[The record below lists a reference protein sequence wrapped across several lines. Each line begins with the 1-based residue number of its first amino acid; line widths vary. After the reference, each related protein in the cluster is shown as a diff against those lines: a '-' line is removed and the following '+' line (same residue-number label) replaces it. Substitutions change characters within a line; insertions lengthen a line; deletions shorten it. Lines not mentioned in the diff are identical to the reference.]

1 MSKRKHLELHANK
14 ATVSFLGGTFSYTHF
29 AARSFFPSLEDS
41 NFLAGSSVKDVFDQ
55 VKKGQA
61 HYGVL
66 PAESSTSGSI
76 QSVNDYLLLGVE
88 SGIEIIAEHRELE
101 KIGLVSSI
109 GTKDVDID
117 MVFGHSNLM
126 DSCGDYLALLDEKRK
141 KVGKKAVIRV
151 VALDSSTACSLVNA
165 EATKGNSTTAAAIA
179 SAEAAK
185 HYNLSIVHDH
195 IGSDLNSETRYI
207 VIGMREGENTDP
219 LQIRIANSP
228 GNVRVPRRGSCVF
241 ACNNEPGQVMKWSS
255 CFAFRNMSILK
266 IDSRP
271 ASVALHLNSNQQ
283 LITLRHFDILFYVD
297 YEVSDN
303 RTHDECI
310 SNLKEFSTFFRQL
323 GLYAKYR
330 GTPVAISPNDM
341 LTYY

>member
-1 MSKRKHLELHANK
+1 MSKRKHLELEANT
-14 ATVSFLGGTFSYTHF
+14 ATVAFLGGSFSYTHS
-29 AARSFFPSLEDS
+29 AARSFFPSVKDS
-41 NFLAGSSVKDVFDQ
+41 DFLAGRSVKEVFDQ
-55 VKKGQA
+55 VKRNEA

-88 SGIEIIAEHRELE
+88 SGIQVIAEHREVE
-101 KIGLVSSI
+101 KIGLVSAL
-109 GTKDVDID
+109 GAKDVDID
-117 MVFGHSNLM
+117 MVFGHSNMM
-126 DSCGDYLALLDEKRK
+126 DNCGDYLALLDEKRK
-141 KVGKKAVIRV
+141 KAGKKAVIRV

-165 EATKGNSTTAAAIA
+165 EAAKGNSTTAAAIA
-179 SAEAAK
+179 SAKAAK
-185 HYNLSIVHDH
+185 HYNLNIVHEH

-207 VIGMREGENTDP
+207 VIGMHEGENTDP
-219 LQIRIANSP
+219 LQIRIASSP
-228 GNVRVPRRGSCVF
+228 GSVRVPRRGSCVF

-271 ASVALHLNSNQQ
+271 ANVALHLNSNQH

-303 RTHDECI
+303 RTHDDCI

-330 GTPVAISPNDM
+330 GTPVAVSPNEM